1 MEGNAM
7 RRAPLACLL
16 AAATIATAGCGPKR
30 RSEAVT
36 PANHSPSSA
45 ASGKSGES
53 GVYGFSGARVA
64 EGAPE
69 GVIGECIWIFDES
82 DHTQIAKGECGEA
95 EPGKFR
101 IALKPGKYVV
111 HGPGGKQRIEVKRGT
126 WLKVMSLV
134 ELPLAP

>member
-1 MEGNAM
+1 M
-7 RRAPLACLL
+7 RGARLACLL
-16 AAATIATAGCGPKR
+16 AATALATAGCGPKR
-30 RSEAVT
+30 RSEAIT
-36 PANHSPSSA
+36 PPSSA
-45 ASGKSGES
+45 PSNVAFGDRGES

-69 GVIGECIWIFDES
+69 GVIGECVWIFDER
-82 DHTQIAKGECGEA
+82 DKRQIAKGDCREA

-101 IALKPGKYVV
+101 IALKPGRYVV
-111 HGPGGKQRIEVKRGT
+111 HGPGGSQRIEVKRGM